1 MTATKNTAK
10 RLVAAIIILSFSLLL
25 LSSCSISSDFVA
37 TRLEELGVPSFK
49 HSKLKS
55 VEVLYRDYY
64 ISDMTAPDELA
75 PLVAEHYFE
84 NYHEKIDTGNKNDV
98 TDALVRSYVAVIGDP
113 YSFYRSSEEHKD
125 YDATMSGTYFGIG
138 VEVRWSAE
146 DQTMTVTQLFDDGGA
161 QEAGVKVGD
170 LITSANGKLL
180 SDIGYDAMVA
190 EILGEAD
197 TTVTVTVLRGDE
209 ELSFTIT
216 RRKIVEKTVTYS
228 IDENKIAYIK
238 IASFKS
244 NTPKQFKEAVDYI
257 KSHGAVAVVYDLR
270 GNGGGYL
277 SSLVD
282 VVSHISPAGT
292 LITSFSNGETAE
304 WDTTFEQLT
313 LPTVVLCD
321 EYTASAG
328 ELFTACMRD
337 FEALGFFEVTIVGEK
352 TYGKG
357 VMQRTFPFTDG
368 SSLTITIGYYNP
380 PSGEN
385 YDGKGVTPDVIV
397 ELTGEGD
404 AQLDAAYEEINKF
417 INK

>member
-1 MTATKNTAK
+1 MTATKKTA
-10 RLVAAIIILSFSLLL
+10 RGLIAALIILSFAILS
-25 LSSCSISSDFVA
+25 LSSCSLSGDFVA
-37 TRLEELGVPSFK
+37 SRLEELGVPAFK

-64 ISDMTAPDELA
+64 ILDMPASEELA

-84 NYHEKIDTGNKNDV
+84 NYHEKIDTGSKNDV
-98 TDALVRSYVAVIGDP
+98 TDAVVRSYVAVIDDP

-161 QEAGVKVGD
+161 QEVGVKVGD
-170 LITSANGKLL
+170 LIISANGKLL
-180 SDIGYDAMVA
+180 SDIGYDAMIA
-190 EILGEAD
+190 EILGEID
-197 TTVTVTVLRGDE
+197 TTVEITVLRGDE

-216 RRKIVEKTVTYS
+216 RRKIVEKTVSYS

-238 IASFKS
+238 ITSFKS
-244 NTPKQFKEAVDYI
+244 NTPKQFNEAIDYI

-277 SSLVD
+277 SALVD

-292 LITSFSNGETAE
+292 LIASFSNGETSE
-304 WDTTFEQLT
+304 WDTTFEQLA

-337 FEALGFFEVTIVGEK
+337 FGELELFEVAIVGTT

-368 SSLTITIGYYNP
+368 SSLTITIAYYNP

-385 YDGKGVTPDVIV
+385 YDGIGITPDVVV
-397 ELTGEGD
+397 ELTDEGD